1 MGAIAIEFY
10 FGLWLSGKWNWMD
23 FYTWSQSGIME
34 LILGRVARQVDGKMY
49 LNIKQCMVCINE
61 LQLLDWILQF
71 GILVKGQINAQIKIV
86 LELM

>member
-1 MGAIAIEFY
+1 
-10 FGLWLSGKWNWMD
+10 MD

-61 LQLLDWILQF
+61 LQLLD
-71 GILVKGQINAQIKIV
+71 
-86 LELM
+86 